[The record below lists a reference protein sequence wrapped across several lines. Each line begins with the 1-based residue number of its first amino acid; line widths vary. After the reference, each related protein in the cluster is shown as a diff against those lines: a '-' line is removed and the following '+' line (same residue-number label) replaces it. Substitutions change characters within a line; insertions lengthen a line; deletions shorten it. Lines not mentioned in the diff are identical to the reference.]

1 MLFRSYKSYL
11 DYEEK
16 ILVILN
22 NPNSNIILFESP
34 DSFARFTYKFYDVGS
49 VKEVIFTEHSTG
61 KVLDVNSIRDLKHY
75 NNMQIAG
82 CYGENCIKNVEEQ
95 LKNTKIK
102 RINEL
107 IMERA
112 MKL

>member
-1 MLFRSYKSYL
+1 MSLSLLFFLLLLIWDR
-11 DYEEK
+11 EG
-16 ILVILN
+16 VQQT
-22 NPNSNIILFESP
+22 NSSNYFNWKSP
-34 DSFARFTYKFYDVGS
+34 DLHIQVG
-49 VKEVIFTEHSTG
+49 
-61 KVLDVNSIRDLKHY
+61 
-75 NNMQIAG
+75 
-82 CYGENCIKNVEEQ
+82 GENCIKDVEEQ